1 MANRLVLYSGR
12 YCHLCQEAKALIYSV
27 LPPGLPVQEIMIDD
41 NPELKAR
48 YGQTIPVLAVSNPQ
62 GEVVA
67 EKGWPFSAGQVKRLL
82 AFVEP
87 E

>member
-1 MANRLVLYSGR
+1 MASRLVLYGGR
-12 YCHLCQEAKALIYSV
+12 YCHLCQEARALIYSV
-27 LPPGLPVQEIMIDD
+27 LPPGLTLQEILIDD
-41 NPELKAR
+41 SPELKAR
-48 YGQTIPVLAVSNPQ
+48 YGLTIPVVAVLDAQ